1 MAESSESLT
10 GPEFIPAPL
19 SQASAETGHMA
30 GTALPGPARSLGT
43 PSRSSV
49 PPFGRPGNGAARE
62 WPLRSFMDL
71 GALPSA
77 VPCARLHA
85 RLLLQEWGLAGMS
98 ADVELLVSEL
108 VTNGLQASRSVQHVS
123 PVRMWLLSDTSRVL
137 ILVWDASS
145 QRPVRMDTGADAES
159 GRGLLLV
166 DAISHQ
172 WGWYATQVTDGGKV
186 VWALSPAISTTRA
199 LAIDA

>member
-1 MAESSESLT
+1 
-10 GPEFIPAPL
+10 
-19 SQASAETGHMA
+19 MA
-30 GTALPGPARSLGT
+30 GTTLPAPAHKLGS
-43 PSRSSV
+43 PSRNSA
-49 PPFGRPGNGAARE
+49 PPFGRPGNGATCE
-62 WPLRSFMDL
+62 WPLRSFIDL

-85 RLLLQEWGLAGMS
+85 RLLLQEWGLAGMND
-98 ADVELLVSEL
+98 DVELLVSEL

-123 PVRMWLLSDTSRVL
+123 VRMWLLSDTSRVL

-166 DAISHQ
+166 EAISHQ

-186 VWALSPAISTTRA
+186 VWALSHAIKHDRA
-199 LAIDA
+199 LAMDT